1 MPRTVLDKGKRTE
14 LRDRQRP
21 ADGPRRL
28 GLLESINEGD
38 TACSTIDSSSD
49 ERGIGDR
56 DSCEAKRFSHVVSE
70 CVAGW
75 MVLRGGVRD
84 SRTVLRSKRCFET
97 VLGRLAADVDG
108 GWRHGALH
116 LALDGNGRRGHSSSG
131 DVLALRRDVWGFGR
145 TREYDLSHVSS
156 LRVAPAAWNP
166 YDWSGAMQF
175 WGIGG
180 GPVAFDYGSRT
191 FRFGA
196 SVDEAEARDI
206 VNQLRAQH
214 SFHGPT

>member
-28 GLLESINEGD
+28 GLLESINE
-38 TACSTIDSSSD
+38 
-49 ERGIGDR
+49 
-56 DSCEAKRFSHVVSE
+56 
-70 CVAGW
+70 
-75 MVLRGGVRD
+75 
-84 SRTVLRSKRCFET
+84 
-97 VLGRLAADVDG
+97 
-108 GWRHGALH
+108 
-116 LALDGNGRRGHSSSG
+116 
-131 DVLALRRDVWGFGR
+131 
-145 TREYDLSHVSS
+145 
-156 LRVAPAAWNP
+156 APAAWNP

-180 GPVAFDYGSRT
+180 GPIAFDYGSRT